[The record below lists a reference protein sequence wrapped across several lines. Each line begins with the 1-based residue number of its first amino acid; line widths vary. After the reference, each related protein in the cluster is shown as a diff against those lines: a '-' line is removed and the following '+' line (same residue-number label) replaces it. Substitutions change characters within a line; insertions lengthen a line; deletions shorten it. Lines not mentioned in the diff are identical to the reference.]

1 MDSSFIKKNIEN
13 IQNKINDAITRS
25 GREIN
30 SVKLMAVS
38 KFHSVEEIE
47 AAIEC
52 GIKLFGENRVQ
63 EIAEKFPAIFEK
75 YNDIELH
82 MIGSL
87 QRNKVKQVLP
97 FVKSIQ
103 SVDRIELINE
113 IEKQGQKISLE
124 KPINVFFEVHTGEES
139 KSGFQNIDDLY
150 FAIEKTASS
159 KIIKP
164 IGFMTMAPFTDNKN
178 IVRDSFKKLNSIAI
192 KARDD
197 FPELNLCELSMG
209 MSGDYEIAIE
219 EGSTLVRIGTSI
231 FGQRK

>member
-1 MDSSFIKKNIEN
+1 MDNLNIKNNIDS
-13 IQNKINDAITRS
+13 IQSKINDAITRS
-25 GREIN
+25 GREPN

-47 AAIEC
+47 TAIKS

-63 EIAEKFPAIFEK
+63 EIAEKFPFIFEK

-97 FVKSIQ
+97 FVESIQ
-103 SVDRIELINE
+103 SLDRIELIDE
-113 IEKQGQKISLE
+113 IEKQANKISLV
-124 KPINVFFEVHTGEES
+124 KPINIFFEVHTGEES

-150 FAIEKTASS
+150 YAIEKVSASNN
-159 KIIKP
+159 IKP
-164 IGFMTMAPFTDNKN
+164 IGFMTMAPFTDNKDV
-178 IVRDSFKKLNSIAI
+178 VRDSFRKLNNIAM
-192 KARDD
+192 KARKD
-197 FPELNLCELSMG
+197 FPELNLLELSMG